1 VGNELRRGFKAEAER
16 IAIAVREE
24 LKLSVMGALNSAA
37 LCQHLGIPVIPVQDL
52 IDSGASAKSV
62 RCLTSPDAKFSAM
75 TVGQGTRR
83 LIVYNP
89 RHPVGRQANS
99 LAHEVSH
106 VLLEHPLLPALG
118 PGGCRRWDPVLEAE
132 ADWQAGA
139 LLVPRQA
146 ALSWMQSS
154 QSLEDGAVHFG
165 VSVALFRWRV
175 NHTGILRQLI
185 ALSNFRYS

>member
-1 VGNELRRGFKAEAER
+1 MGDELRRGFKAEAER

-24 LKLSVMGALNSAA
+24 LKLPMTDALNGVA

-62 RCLTSPDAKFSAM
+62 SCLTSPDAKFSAM
-75 TVGQGTRR
+75 TVAQGTKR

-89 RHPVGRQANS
+89 RHPAGRRANS

-118 PGGCRRWDPVLEAE
+118 LGGCRRWDSVLEAE

-146 ALSWMQSS
+146 ALSWMQSG
-154 QSLEDGAVHFG
+154 QSIEDGALHFG
-165 VSVALFRWRV
+165 VSLALFRWRV
-175 NHTGILRQLI
+175 NHTGILRQLT
-185 ALSNFRYS
+185 ALSSFRYS